1 MHYIS
6 LAATVVTFAFASAV
20 FYRFF
25 HRKGTHLLMWGI
37 GLVFYGLGTLA
48 EVILSLQYS
57 PFVLRMWYFSGA
69 MMTAAW
75 LGQGTIFLLIRKRG
89 VAPALTW
96 GLLAVSL
103 AAAFLVFTA
112 PVAAGAGVYDVAQA
126 ASVQY
131 RSIMERSSLL
141 TLLTV
146 LLNIYGTIALVG
158 GALYS
163 AYLFWRKRVLV
174 QRMYGNI
181 LIALGALM
189 PALAGTFIKFDMAD
203 WLSASQLIGSVIMF
217 SGFLLATANKP
228 VSRRVGAASS
238 PR

>member
-6 LAATVVTFAFASAV
+6 LAATIVTFAFASAV
-20 FYRFF
+20 FYRFS
-25 HRKGTHLLMWGI
+25 HRKGMHLLMWGI
-37 GLVFYGLGTLA
+37 GLVFYGLGTLG
-48 EVILSLQYS
+48 EVILSMEYS

-103 AAAFLVFTA
+103 GAAFLVFTA
-112 PVAAGAGVYDVAQA
+112 PVATGPGVYDVSQA

-131 RSIMERSSLL
+131 RSIMDRSALM

-146 LLNIYGTIALVG
+146 LLNIYGTVALVG

-163 AYLFWRKRVLV
+163 AFLFWRKRVLV
-174 QRMYGNI
+174 QRMLGNI

-189 PALAGTFIKFDMAD
+189 PALAGTFLKLDMAD
-203 WLSASQLIGSVIMF
+203 WLSASQLIGAVIMF

-228 VSRRVGAASS
+228 AARRVGAASS